1 MADSAQSNPYKA
13 YWIAW
18 AILLAITVTMLA
30 AERLGMPRWFL
41 ILFLVA
47 FMMVKATMISG
58 TFMHLRYEHR
68 RMALMVAL
76 GILLTSLTLFAFI
89 TPESWHVRERSA
101 PNAQP

>member
-1 MADSAQSNPYKA
+1 
-13 YWIAW
+13 
-18 AILLAITVTMLA
+18 
-30 AERLGMPRWFL
+30 
-41 ILFLVA
+41 
-47 FMMVKATMISG
+47 MMVKATMISG